1 MENIE
6 PYSKELLKMIFIY
19 NAILNGWSVK
29 FIETNKFEFTSS
41 DNKIRKEFIA
51 DNFIKEFIEKN
62 IA

>member
-6 PYSKELLKMIFIY
+6 PYTKELFKMIFLY
-19 NAILNGWSVK
+19 NAILNGWTVK
-29 FIETNKFEFTSS
+29 LIEKNKFEFTNS
-41 DNKIRKEFIA
+41 DKKIRKEFIA

>member
-1 MENIE
+1 M
-6 PYSKELLKMIFIY
+6 YSKELFKMIFIY

-29 FIETNKFEFTSS
+29 FMEGNKFEFTSN
-41 DNKIRKEFIA
+41 DKKIRKEFIA